1 MPSACMKLSIVVPVF
16 NEENTILEILKK
28 IEEVKLP
35 DSFKKEVVL
44 VDDCSRDKSFELIQ
58 KYLAMKATY
67 RVDSKHVD
75 IVHVLVNDDLEIKL
89 LKLKKNSGKGTA
101 LRLGFQ
107 IASGDYLVIQ
117 DADLEYDPQDY
128 NILLE
133 PVIKAGADVVYGSRF
148 KGDKPRRVLNFFHH
162 MANKFLTE
170 LSNFVNNIYLSDME
184 TCYKLF
190 KTSIIH
196 EIHLKENRFGIE
208 PEITA
213 KIAKIPNIKIYEV
226 GISYYGRNY
235 NEGKKINW
243 RDGLKAI
250 FYIFKYRFFD

>member
-1 MPSACMKLSIVVPVF
+1 MKLSIIVPVY

-35 DSFKKEVVL
+35 DDFKKEIVL

-58 KYLAMKATY
+58 KYLALKATY

-128 NILLE
+128 NVLLE
-133 PVIKAGADVVYGSRF
+133 PVLRAGADVVYGSRF
-148 KGDKPRRVLNFFHH
+148 NGDKPHRVLNFFHH

-170 LSNFVNNIYLSDME
+170 LSNLVNNIYLTDME

-196 EIHLKENRFGIE
+196 ELHLKENRFGIE

-235 NEGKKINW
+235 SEGKKINW